1 MSPAIDGKMKIGAA
15 EIEEVALG
23 AAVLGTGGGGD
34 PFIGKLLAL
43 DAVGKYGPVE
53 MIQPEE
59 VDDEGLVIPPAL
71 MGAPTVMVEK
81 IPNGDEGIGAMRAL
95 ENKLQRKAAA
105 ITPIEQGGLNSQIP
119 IAVSAKVGLPMT
131 DCDSMGRAFPELQM
145 TSFHLHGISATPMAM
160 GDEKGNLLILETID
174 NVWTERLARTA
185 TVEMGGVALI
195 AIYPMTGAQLKKAC
209 VKGSVSLSME
219 IGRAIQGARQKGEN
233 PIDDVVKLMKS
244 KVLFRGKI
252 SDLLRRTAGGFS
264 RGEAKFQGLDEYKDQ
279 TMTVEFQNE
288 NLVATRDG
296 RVVASVPDLISIL
309 DLESGLPITTEGLRY
324 GNRAVVI
331 GSPCNEVWRTPLALA
346 AVGPRYFGYDVDY
359 TPVEKIGP

>member
-1 MSPAIDGKMKIGAA
+1 MKIGAV

-43 DAVGKYGPVE
+43 DAVAKYGPVE
-53 MIQPEE
+53 MIQPDE

-81 IPNGDEGIGAMRAL
+81 IPNGDESVGAMRAL
-95 ENKLQRKAAA
+95 ENRLQRKAVA

-185 TVEMGGVALI
+185 TVQMGGVSLI

-209 VKGSVSLSME
+209 VRGTVTLSME
-219 IGRAIQGARQKGEN
+219 IGRAIKSARQKGEN
-233 PIDDVVKLMKS
+233 PISDVVKLMKS
-244 KVLFRGKI
+244 RILFKGKI
-252 SDLLRRTAGGFS
+252 ADLLRRTTGGFS
-264 RGEAKFQGLDEYKDQ
+264 RGEAKFQGLDEYKGQ
-279 TMTVEFQNE
+279 ELTVEFQNE
-288 NLVATRDG
+288 NLVAIRDKK
-296 RVVASVPDLISIL
+296 VVASVPDLISVL

-331 GSPCNEVWRTPLALA
+331 GSPCNQVWRTPQALA

-359 TPVEKIGP
+359 VPVEKLGS

>member
-1 MSPAIDGKMKIGAA
+1 MTKIGQT
-15 EIEEVALG
+15 EIEEIALG

-43 DAVGKYGPVE
+43 DAVAKYGPVE

-81 IPNGDEGIGAMRAL
+81 IPSGEESVGTLRAL
-95 ENKLQRKAAA
+95 EVKLQRRAVA

-145 TSFHLHGISATPMAM
+145 TAFHLHDIKATPMVL
-160 GDEKGNLLILETID
+160 GDEKGNFILLETID

-185 TVEMGGVALI
+185 TVQMGGSALI
-195 AIYPMTGAQLKKAC
+195 AIYPLTGAQLKKAC
-209 VKGSVSLSME
+209 VKGTVSLSMR
-219 IGRAIQGARQKGEN
+219 IGQAIRSARQKGEN
-233 PIDDVVKLMKS
+233 PIEDVVRVMGS
-244 KVLFRGKI
+244 KVLFKGKI
-252 SDLLRRTAGGFS
+252 VDLLRRTTGGFS
-264 RGEAKFQGLDEYKDQ
+264 RGEAKFQGIDDYSGQMFKI
-279 TMTVEFQNE
+279 EFQNE
-288 NLVATRDG
+288 NLVAIRDG
-296 RVVASVPDLISIL
+296 KVVASVPDLISVL
-309 DLESGLPITTEGLRY
+309 DSESGLPITTEGLRY

-331 GSPCNEVWRTPLALA
+331 GSPCNEVWRTPKALEL
-346 AVGPRYFGYDVDY
+346 VGPKYFGYVVEY
-359 TPVEKIGP
+359 NPVENLG

>member
-1 MSPAIDGKMKIGAA
+1 MTKIGQT
-15 EIEEVALG
+15 EIEEIALG

-43 DAVGKYGPVE
+43 DAVAKYGPVE

-81 IPNGDEGIGAMRAL
+81 IPSGEESVGTLRAL
-95 ENKLQRKAAA
+95 EVKLQRRAVA

-145 TSFHLHGISATPMAM
+145 TAFHLHDIKATPMVL
-160 GDEKGNLLILETID
+160 GDEKGNFILLETID

-185 TVEMGGVALI
+185 TVQMGGSALI
-195 AIYPMTGAQLKKAC
+195 AIYPLTGAQLKKAC
-209 VKGSVSLSME
+209 VKGTVSLSMR
-219 IGRAIQGARQKGEN
+219 IGQAIRSARQKGEN
-233 PIDDVVKLMKS
+233 PIEDVVRVMGS
-244 KVLFRGKI
+244 KVLFKGKI
-252 SDLLRRTAGGFS
+252 VDLLRRTTGGFS
-264 RGEAKFQGLDEYKDQ
+264 RGEAKFQGIDDYSGQMFKI
-279 TMTVEFQNE
+279 EFQNE
-288 NLVATRDG
+288 NLVAIRDG
-296 RVVASVPDLISIL
+296 KVVASVPDLISVL
-309 DLESGLPITTEGLRY
+309 DSESGLPITTEGLRY

-331 GSPCNEVWRTPLALA
+331 GSPCNEVWRTPKALEL
-346 AVGPRYFGYDVDY
+346 VGPKYFGYDVEY
-359 TPVEKIGP
+359 NPVENLG

>member
-1 MSPAIDGKMKIGAA
+1 MKVGAA

-43 DAVGKYGPVE
+43 DAVAKYGPVE

-81 IPNGDEGIGAMRAL
+81 IPNGDESVGALRAL
-95 ENKLQRKAAA
+95 ENKLERKAVA

-119 IAVSAKVGLPMT
+119 IAVAAKVGLPMT

-174 NVWTERLARTA
+174 NVWTKA
-185 TVEMGGVALI
+185 GPSGVA
-195 AIYPMTGAQLKKAC
+195 
-209 VKGSVSLSME
+209 
-219 IGRAIQGARQKGEN
+219 
-233 PIDDVVKLMKS
+233 
-244 KVLFRGKI
+244 
-252 SDLLRRTAGGFS
+252 
-264 RGEAKFQGLDEYKDQ
+264 
-279 TMTVEFQNE
+279 
-288 NLVATRDG
+288 
-296 RVVASVPDLISIL
+296 
-309 DLESGLPITTEGLRY
+309 
-324 GNRAVVI
+324 
-331 GSPCNEVWRTPLALA
+331 
-346 AVGPRYFGYDVDY
+346 
-359 TPVEKIGP
+359 

>member
-1 MSPAIDGKMKIGAA
+1 MKIGAA

-43 DAVGKYGPVE
+43 DAVARYGPVE
-53 MIQPEE
+53 MIQPDE
-59 VDDEGLVIPPAL
+59 VEDGGLVIPPAL

-81 IPNGDEGIGAMRAL
+81 IPNGEESVGALRAL
-95 ENKLQRKAAA
+95 ENKLQRKATA

-119 IAVSAKVGLPMT
+119 IAVAAKVGLPMT

-174 NVWTERLARTA
+174 NAWTERLARTA
-185 TVEMGGVALI
+185 TVQMGGVALI

-209 VKGSVSLSME
+209 VRGSVTLSMD
-219 IGRAIQGARQKGEN
+219 IGQAILSARRKGEN
-233 PIDDVVKLMKS
+233 PIDDVVRLMRS

-252 SDLLRRTAGGFS
+252 TDLLRRTAGGFS
-264 RGEAKFQGLDEYKDQ
+264 RGEAKLQGLDECKDQ
-279 TMTVEFQNE
+279 SLSVEFQNE
-288 NLVATRDG
+288 NLVAKRDG

-309 DLESGLPITTEGLRY
+309 DMESGLPITTEGLRY
-324 GNRAVVI
+324 GNRVVVI
-331 GSPCNEVWRTPLALA
+331 GSPCNEVWRTPAALA

-359 TPVEKIGP
+359 VPVERLGA